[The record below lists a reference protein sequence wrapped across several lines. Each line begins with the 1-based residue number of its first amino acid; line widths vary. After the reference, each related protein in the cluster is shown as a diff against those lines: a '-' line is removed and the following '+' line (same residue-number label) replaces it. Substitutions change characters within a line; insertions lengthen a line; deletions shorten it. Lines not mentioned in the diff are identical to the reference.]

1 MTTPS
6 TEKETNKP
14 VTKEHLRRWLDAIC
28 IGMINADDETRKLLI
43 DEIEWQIEN
52 TKSQAIAAKEEEILE
67 GLERWVKNARYLG
80 EKEFLN
86 KLNSLRN
93 KHK

>member
-1 MTTPS
+1 MTQL
-6 TEKETNKP
+6 KETNWE
-14 VTKEHLRRWLDAIC
+14 KEFDLLWGIAPEGSLKHQKAQYLKQFI
-28 IGMINADDETRKLLI
+28 RK
-43 DEIEWQIEN
+43 
-52 TKSQAIAAKEEEILE
+52 AIAAREEEILE